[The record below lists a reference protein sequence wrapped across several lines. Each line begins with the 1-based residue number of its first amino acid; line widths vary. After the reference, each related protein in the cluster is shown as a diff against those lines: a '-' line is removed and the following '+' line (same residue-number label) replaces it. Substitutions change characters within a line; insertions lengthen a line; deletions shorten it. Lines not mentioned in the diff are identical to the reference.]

1 MIVIC
6 LDLSGPIAPIAP
18 IADPRLGNHWQ
29 RRGLIDP
36 HHTLKGQFQS
46 RHHGRLMTENTTAI
60 IQLLSHKPNT
70 PPLNATRPLP
80 PLVAL
85 LSWLDKRS
93 PAGVCVVAAA
103 LIASIGILS
112 YASCPQFSSSL
123 LYLIPV
129 LVVTRVAG
137 IILGIL
143 AAFLAAL
150 IWFSADQWSA
160 KDQQREA
167 EFSPLRK
174 LLRNLIFPCS
184 KRQLRRLSLLLIL
197 TKPCSRP
204 T

>member
-1 MIVIC
+1 MFCSLNSIFPTRTGFRGAAVHSYRSFCTIACRSKKSSLNNQPKVDPVAPTIIRTLRRLDMMMPKTACVI
-6 LDLSGPIAPIAP
+6 G
-18 IADPRLGNHWQ
+18 GF
-29 RRGLIDP
+29 LIC
-36 HHTLKGQFQS
+36 G
-46 RHHGRLMTENTTAI
+46 
-60 IQLLSHKPNT
+60 
-70 PPLNATRPLP
+70 
-80 PLVAL
+80 
-85 LSWLDKRS
+85 
-93 PAGVCVVAAA
+93 
-103 LIASIGILS
+103 IGIIS